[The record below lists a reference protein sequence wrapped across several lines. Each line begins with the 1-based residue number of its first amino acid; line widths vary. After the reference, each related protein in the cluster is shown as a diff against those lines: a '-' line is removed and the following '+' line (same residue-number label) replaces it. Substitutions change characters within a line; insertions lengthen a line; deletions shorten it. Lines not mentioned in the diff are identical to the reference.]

1 MLAALS
7 PDMLATD
14 LAYYLARKGV
24 GIYFRGILRFTPV
37 FEWQNWIAFL
47 RTEFLFYYD
56 YCVVK
61 PIEKRSDEVT
71 KIMNL
76 WDRFV
81 YSEKKKDERC
91 PFANNEP
98 VDANLLGDLSSDDSI

>member
-24 GIYFRGILRFTPV
+24 RIDFRGILRFTPT
-37 FEWQNWIAFL
+37 FEWQNLIVSL

-56 YCVVK
+56 CC
-61 PIEKRSDEVT
+61 ETNR
-71 KIMNL
+71 
-76 WDRFV
+76 
-81 YSEKKKDERC
+81 
-91 PFANNEP
+91 
-98 VDANLLGDLSSDDSI
+98 